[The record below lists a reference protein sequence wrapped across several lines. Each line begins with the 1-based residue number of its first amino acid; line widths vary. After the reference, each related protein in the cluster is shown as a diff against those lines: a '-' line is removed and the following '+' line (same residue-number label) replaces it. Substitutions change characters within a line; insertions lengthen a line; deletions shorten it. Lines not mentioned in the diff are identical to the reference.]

1 MCFTQGPQLGVP
13 LSPAPD
19 TIAGPGRPRL
29 EPRLPRL
36 ASGQHAALGQSLEP
50 ECYTDSTAMALA
62 LICSASSVEVDLAQT
77 VFRRRDFSRHLASSI
92 DDAMSSAHKLRPTLI
107 LLDRDTSWAERLI
120 AALRRD
126 VSTRSIPIVVVARGA
141 ANASESALLD
151 SGADTVLRLP
161 ADASCAEDLGRLVGV
176 PLRREERVPVQLHLD
191 AQVGDDLIAAT
202 ILNISQR
209 GMLLHSTVPLH
220 AGDSITF
227 AFRLPGASALVTGSA
242 RVVREATPTLF
253 GIEFLSID
261 DEDRGRIRGI
271 LVPAAVQP

>member
-1 MCFTQGPQLGVP
+1 M
-13 LSPAPD
+13 
-19 TIAGPGRPRL
+19 IERRRPH
-29 EPRLPRL
+29 L
-36 ASGQHAALGQSLEP
+36 ANDPHETSGQSLEP

-62 LICSASSVEVDLAQT
+62 LICTSSPVEVNLTQT

-92 DDAMSSAHKLRPTLI
+92 DDAMNAAHKLHPTLI

-126 VSTRSIPIVVVARGA
+126 VSTRAIPIVVVARGA
-141 ANASESALLD
+141 ANASEAALLD

-161 ADASCAEDLGRLVGV
+161 ADASCEEDLGRLVGV
-176 PLRREERVPVQLHLD
+176 PLRREERVPVQLHMD

-227 AFRLPGASALVTGSA
+227 AFRLPGASALVTGSG

-261 DEDRGRIRGI
+261 DDDRRRIRSI
-271 LVPAAVQP
+271 LAPAGVQS